1 MEGVGHKLFYPIR
14 SGKAGIVKFPKTF
27 YFPFLSSGHL
37 YPSRLYSLPSSNFLW
52 SPLGVVV
59 DVFLLDVV
67 MVAASIPSALLAV
80 CWLYFSVSLS
90 LVRCVLVC
98 NVPKTHQI
106 KSCAKIVSRR

>member
-37 YPSRLYSLPSSNFLW
+37 YPSRLYSLPSSNFLR

-59 DVFLLDVV
+59 DVVSSRCCYGCGFYPFS
-67 MVAASIPSALLAV
+67 SIGRVLAV
-80 CWLYFSVSLS
+80 L
-90 LVRCVLVC
+90 
-98 NVPKTHQI
+98 
-106 KSCAKIVSRR
+106 